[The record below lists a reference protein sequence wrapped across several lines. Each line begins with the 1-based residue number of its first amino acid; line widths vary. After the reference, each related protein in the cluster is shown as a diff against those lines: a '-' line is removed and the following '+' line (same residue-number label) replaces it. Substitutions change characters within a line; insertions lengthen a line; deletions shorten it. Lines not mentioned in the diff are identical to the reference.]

1 MEEDFVTSEIV
12 KKLKEKGYP
21 LLKVRK
27 QNGDPIIYDLP
38 EEHPDWQN
46 CDAYYIPTI
55 YQVLK
60 WLREKGIHIQSEI
73 CVSGWYCSIY
83 TFSKEEK
90 GLYDVNDMYLISG
103 KIYDDYEQCI
113 LAGIEYTL
121 ENLI

>member
-1 MEEDFVTSEIV
+1 MSDFVTFGIA

-27 QNGDPIIYDLP
+27 QNGNPIIYDLP
-38 EEHPDWQN
+38 EDHPDWQN

-103 KIYDDYEQCI
+103 KIYDDYEQCT

>member
-1 MEEDFVTSEIV
+1 MEDFVTSEIV

-27 QNGDPIIYDLP
+27 QNGDPFIYDLP

-83 TFSKEEK
+83 TFSKDEK
-90 GLYDVNDMYLISG
+90 DLYDVNDMYLISG
-103 KIYDDYEQCI
+103 KIYDDYEQCT
-113 LAGIEYTL
+113 LAGIEYIL
-121 ENLI
+121 DNLI

>member
-1 MEEDFVTSEIV
+1 MEDFVTSEIV

-83 TFSKEEK
+83 TFSKDEK
-90 GLYDVNDMYLISG
+90 GLYDVDDMYLISG
-103 KIYDDYEQCI
+103 KIYDDYIQCI

-121 ENLI
+121 DKIL

>member
-1 MEEDFVTSEIV
+1 MEDFVTSEIV

-83 TFSKEEK
+83 TFSKDEK

-103 KIYDDYEQCI
+103 KIYDDYEQCT

-121 ENLI
+121 DNLI

>member
-103 KIYDDYEQCI
+103 KIYDDYEQCT

-121 ENLI
+121 DNLI

>member
-1 MEEDFVTSEIV
+1 MGDFVTSEIV

-83 TFSKEEK
+83 TFSKDEK

-103 KIYDDYEQCI
+103 KIYDDYEQCT

-121 ENLI
+121 DNLI